1 MDYPPHL
8 DSVEFVYLCVI
19 SSLCVGYIELIDF
32 YLEDENSNT
41 IFDLFVFEIMKVNLI
56 TAGTLNNHRGL

>member
-8 DSVEFVYLCVI
+8 DSVEFVYLRVI

-32 YLEDENSNT
+32 YLKDENSNT

-56 TAGTLNNHRGL
+56 TAGTLNNH